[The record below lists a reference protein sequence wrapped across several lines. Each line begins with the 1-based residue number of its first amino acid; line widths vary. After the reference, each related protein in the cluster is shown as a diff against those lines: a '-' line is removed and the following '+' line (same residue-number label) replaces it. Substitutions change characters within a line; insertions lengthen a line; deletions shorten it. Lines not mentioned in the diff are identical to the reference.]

1 MKITGAR
8 KEEKEEGY
16 QREGEYRAKSRSDDR
31 KGTNGATCAERVG
44 PGSCH
49 SPYFVPVL
57 DMNLVSERSENICI
71 YVYVYIYTV
80 RKSEKTKTRTSTRRK
95 PALPAQL
102 SSRSSQILIIHL
114 FLLLQ
119 YHIFPF
125 ISLYFS
131 FSFLSS
137 SNKRFLKLSIGVSFQ
152 NSLQKS
158 QRAYGK
164 TIRPVV
170 AATFE
175 PTQSFQA
182 LSSQPAAASQNA
194 NKRKPAESHAEKSG
208 KKSG

>member
-1 MKITGAR
+1 MYI
-8 KEEKEEGY
+8 
-16 QREGEYRAKSRSDDR
+16 
-31 KGTNGATCAERVG
+31 CV
-44 PGSCH
+44 
-49 SPYFVPVL
+49 
-57 DMNLVSERSENICI
+57 CI
-71 YVYVYIYTV
+71 YIHRQEE
-80 RKSEKTKTRTSTRRK
+80 RKDKDKDLDKKKTCPTSTTLLK
-95 PALPAQL
+95 VIANPHNP
-102 SSRSSQILIIHL
+102 SVFTITVSHFPFHFIV
-114 FLLLQ
+114 FLLF
-119 YHIFPF
+119 FPF
-125 ISLYFS
+125 L
-131 FSFLSS
+131 LQQT
-137 SNKRFLKLSIGVSFQ
+137 FLKLSRGVSFQ